1 LVSKKLDVSVYPN
14 PATENIF
21 VSLNSNVKTAQV
33 IISNLSGKTLIS
45 TEVTADN
52 KLDVSSLPMG
62 MYLLTIATNNG
73 SETVKF
79 IKQ

>member
-1 LVSKKLDVSVYPN
+1 LISSKLELSVYPN

-21 VSLNSNVKTAQV
+21 VSLNSNVKLAQV
-33 IISNLSGKTLIS
+33 TISNLAGKTLIN
-45 TEVTADN
+45 TEITADN

-62 MYLLTIATNNG
+62 MYLLTIATSNG